1 MAISK
6 KPRIIAV
13 EEHYWDPEVAAH
25 FDGADTTKAPG
36 IRERLEDLGALRL
49 KEMDE
54 AGVDLPGI
62 SHGPPPTQ
70 KIDPPTA
77 VRLARRAHHPP
88 PQAAPRHP
96 PLLAGLSP

>member
-25 FDGADTTKAPG
+25 FNGADTTKAPG

-54 AGVDLPGI
+54 AGIGLHGI
-62 SHGPPPTQ
+62 SHGAPSTH
-70 KIDPPTA
+70 KFDPEPA
-77 VRLARRAHHPP
+77 GPL
-88 PQAAPRHP
+88 APRAKP
-96 PLLAGLSP
+96 PLPSAGRRPPRPRSRL